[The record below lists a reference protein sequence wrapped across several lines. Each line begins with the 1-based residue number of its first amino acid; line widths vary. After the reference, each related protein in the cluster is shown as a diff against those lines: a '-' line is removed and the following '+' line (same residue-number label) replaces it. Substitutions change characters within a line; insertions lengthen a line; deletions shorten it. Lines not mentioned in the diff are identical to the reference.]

1 MDDSEERRTNDRL
14 PLENFQRVR
23 EAKSD
28 ELLGYGGDISALGL
42 KLLGKREIA
51 IGARFGLKLNYIC
64 TGGDKATANVEAEA
78 MWHHKEDNMPYR
90 EVGFRFINV
99 NADTRACIERILDDL
114 DARAASGP

>member
-1 MDDSEERRTNDRL
+1 MSDTNAKEWPWTIAKKDASTTDWRSRT
-14 PLENFQRVR
+14 F
-23 EAKSD
+23 
-28 ELLGYGGDISALGL
+28 SAS
-42 KLLGKREIA
+42 GKREIA
-51 IGARFGLKLNYIC
+51 IGARFGLKLHYIC